1 MKIIRIKRIKQYG
14 ETTVGK
20 LTISGESKK
29 WFVLEPGGPDSRV
42 AGSDK
47 RIEAGTYKLVPYSS
61 AKYKNVYELKNVP
74 GRTKILIHPGNFHD
88 DTEGCLMPGH
98 KWGFMSEFD
107 KQYKVSSSRAAFK
120 EIASKIKNFDSIIVI
135 ITNSFEK

>member
-20 LTISGESKK
+20 LTISGESKI

-47 RIEAGTYKLVPYSS
+47 RIETGTYKLVPYSS
-61 AKYKNVYELKNVP
+61 AKYKNVYQLKNVP
-74 GRTKILIHPGNFHD
+74 GRTKILIHPGNFPD
-88 DTEGCLMPGH
+88 DTEGCLMPGSS
-98 KWGFMSEFD
+98 WGLMSD
-107 KQYKVSSSRAAFK
+107 KQYKVAF
-120 EIASKIKNFDSIIVI
+120 
-135 ITNSFEK
+135 